1 MFFDDLRSNMQTFV
15 LWSLCMLCSSCSV
28 TSSTQSV
35 YVKRADDSK
44 ISEALSQKIK
54 VRVVSETDGAVIDEF
69 TGNKTVTLNAYEG
82 ETYLIELIGSG
93 EMSDKCHYGR
103 SYIQPWGA
111 WFNWVTSFSPSQSTV
126 HDMFWYY
133 HYPDVVLYYPEID
146 ENDECM

>member
-69 TGNKTVTLNAYEG
+69 TGNKNSYV
-82 ETYLIELIGSG
+82 
-93 EMSDKCHYGR
+93 KC
-103 SYIQPWGA
+103 
-111 WFNWVTSFSPSQSTV
+111 
-126 HDMFWYY
+126 
-133 HYPDVVLYYPEID
+133 L
-146 ENDECM
+146 